1 MMQHPVDFQL
11 LPEAAR
17 KVLGAAA
24 PLKALAA
31 RGKAPIPPLALL
43 CALYGLAYDADE
55 GLRNT
60 ARETLGNLPEP
71 LLQGA
76 LGSAEVPAAVL
87 DELAAHNLRNRGVLE
102 RVLRHPNVDD
112 ETLVELAKRGDETL
126 CEFLAVNEARL
137 LRCPAIIRGLYFN
150 AACRMS
156 TTDRVVELAARNG
169 VQVDIPQFE
178 GIAAAL
184 QDQLV
189 PEASEEALPSDEDFV
204 TALQETEGGTV
215 DDVSEDEEGEVI
227 LNERAK
233 KADKR
238 IDEMSV
244 TEKIRTA
251 MLGNGTQRAVLIRAT
266 NRLVSAAVLESPKLT
281 EDEVIK
287 FAASRQVGED
297 VLRRIAGRRDWFRIY
312 EVKRNLVFNPKT
324 PVSEA
329 LKVLQHLMQHDVK
342 KVKESKNVSAGLR
355 TAATALL
362 SKRK

>member
-1 MMQHPVDFQL
+1 MIQHPVDFQL

-31 RGKAPIPPLALL
+31 RGKAPVPPLALL

-55 GLRNT
+55 GLRDT
-60 ARETLGNLPEP
+60 ARATLADLPDP
-71 LLQGA
+71 ILQGA
-76 LGSAEVPAAVL
+76 LGAPEVPAAVL
-87 DELAAHNLRNRGVLE
+87 DELAAHNLGNRKVLE
-102 RVLRHPNVDD
+102 RVLRHPSVADD
-112 ETLVELAKRGDETL
+112 TLVELAKRGDEAL
-126 CEFLAVNEARL
+126 CESLAVNEARL
-137 LRCPAIIRGLYFN
+137 LGCPAIIQGLYFN

-156 TTDRVVELAARNG
+156 TTDRLIELAARNG
-169 VQVDIPQFE
+169 VQVEIPQFE

-184 QDQLV
+184 RDQLV
-189 PEASEEALPSDEDFV
+189 PEATDEALPSDEDFV
-204 TALQETEGGTV
+204 AALQESEGGTV
-215 DDVSEDEEGEVI
+215 DDVTEDDDGAVV
-227 LNERAK
+227 LNERAA

-251 MLGNGTQRAVLIRAT
+251 MLGNCTQRAVLIRAT
-266 NRLVSAAVLESPKLT
+266 NRLVSSAVLESPKLT

-287 FAASRQVGED
+287 FSASRQVGED

-324 PVSEA
+324 PVGES
-329 LKVLQHLMQHDVK
+329 LKILQHLMAHDVK
-342 KVKESKNVSAGLR
+342 KVKESKNVSANLR

>member
-1 MMQHPVDFQL
+1 MIQHPVDFQQ

-31 RGKAPIPPLALL
+31 RGKAPVPPTVLL
-43 CALYGLAYDADE
+43 CALYGLAYDADPALAE
-55 GLRNT
+55 A
-60 ARETLGNLPEP
+60 ARGTLGNLPEP
-71 LLQGA
+71 ILQGA
-76 LGSAEVPAAVL
+76 LSAPELPPAVL
-87 DELAAHNLRNRGVLE
+87 DALATHNLGNRPLLE
-102 RVLRHPNVDD
+102 RLLQHPSLADD
-112 ETLVELAKRGDETL
+112 TLVALARYGNEAL
-126 CEFLAVNEARL
+126 CERIAVNESRL
-137 LRCPAIIRGLYFN
+137 LRCPAIIQSLYFN
-150 AACRMS
+150 PACRMS
-156 TTDRVVELAARNG
+156 TTDRLVELAARNG
-169 VQVDIPQFE
+169 VHVDIPQFE

-189 PEASEEALPSDEDFV
+189 PEPSDEPLPSDEDFT
-204 TALQETEGGTV
+204 TALAETEGGTV
-215 DDVSEDEEGEVI
+215 DDVTEDEEGTVV

-238 IDEMSV
+238 IEEMTV

-266 NRLVSAAVLESPKLT
+266 NRLVSSAVLESPKLT

-287 FAASRQVGED
+287 FSASRQVGED

-324 PVSEA
+324 PVAES
-329 LKVLQHLMQHDVK
+329 LKILNHLMAHDVK
-342 KVKESKNVSAGLR
+342 KVKESKNVSASLR